1 MDNSDSIVRTQ
12 VRNYSLGFSGEIKRG
27 KLGAGREAVIE
38 SAFQAP
44 MWLIMHS
51 LEEWPRLARNL
62 TKTEGA
68 ITDHKKRGLPYIQGK
83 LPWLNPTVLKRTQT
97 ESV

>member
-1 MDNSDSIVRTQ
+1 MPIFHVGMDDSDSIVRIQ

-44 MWLIMHS
+44 I
-51 LEEWPRLARNL
+51 
-62 TKTEGA
+62 
-68 ITDHKKRGLPYIQGK
+68 
-83 LPWLNPTVLKRTQT
+83 
-97 ESV
+97 